1 MLWCRCTQIFNR
13 FTCNHTLCH
22 SSMPHCSN
30 YFSLLFP
37 LLRWVVFVLWGKKLH
52 EYVLKEMPP
61 VVSAEEVSLVT
72 MVMRGGVDGENR
84 NSLNWTAV
92 CSRHKRPST
101 EQGQLIGI
109 TTCSDGWRVCIHTP
123 NSFLSSLSF
132 ISFFILLNYT
142 FTYDHHTI
150 KQKMCKR
157 CVRQFPNSLPFWG
170 LMRDDQAARIY
181 VLFNFSMYIGC
192 ASELGP

>member
-1 MLWCRCTQIFNR
+1 
-13 FTCNHTLCH
+13 
-22 SSMPHCSN
+22 MPHCSN

-37 LLRWVVFVLWGKKLH
+37 LLRWVVFVLWEKNCTSMCWRKC
-52 EYVLKEMPP
+52 PQWCQP
-61 VVSAEEVSLVT
+61 RRWSLVT
-72 MVMRGGVDGENR
+72 MVMRGGVDGESR

-101 EQGQLIGI
+101 EQGQLSSI

-132 ISFFILLNYT
+132 TSFFILLNYT

-150 KQKMCKR
+150 KQNMCKR

-170 LMRDDQAARIY
+170 LMHDDQAVCIY
-181 VLFNFSMYIGC
+181 VLFNFFYVHWMCLSARSLDLDLRFWYRVGRYIHMYVV
-192 ASELGP
+192 